1 MSRRRDVQLPWSEEA
16 ELAVL
21 GALVIDAEAAAR
33 VFDRLTTDDFYSKR
47 HRRVFSAAHKLW
59 KEGQTIDPVT
69 LSEELTRRGELEKTG
84 GMMFLAELL
93 DVVPTAANVDYHVRI
108 VADHA
113 TRRRLWE
120 AGRATAEEAI
130 RATDAPLDDVLD
142 RAERRI
148 LQVADSRTAEGPRRV
163 QDTIWDAMGVIE
175 RGGVPG
181 VPCGLADVDAMTG
194 GWKPGNLIIVA
205 GATSMGKSAFA
216 LAAAAHAA
224 IERRVPT
231 AIFSIEMTKV
241 ENTIRLL
248 SLESLIDLSRLMDGK
263 IEDHEYQRL
272 RDAAARIHSAPLF
285 LDDTAT
291 RVSEIRARARR
302 LKVEHRLGLIVVDHI
317 HDMEGEGEER
327 REQIGA
333 IGRGLK
339 QMAKELDVPV
349 IAVSQLSRAP
359 TTRSDCRPRLSDLR
373 ESGDLEAVANVVVL
387 MYRPEYYFGPKQ
399 GDKDL
404 RGLAEAIVAKNRN
417 GPTGRVDLYFRAEC
431 ARFES
436 LAREDMRGVA

>member
-1 MSRRRDVQLPWSEEA
+1 DALPISISWEVSMSRRRDVQLPWSLEA

-21 GALVIDAEAAAR
+21 SALVIDAEAAPR
-33 VFDRLTTDDFYSKR
+33 VFDRLTTDDFYSER

-163 QDTIWDAMGVIE
+163 QDTIWDAMAVIE

-181 VPCGLADVDAMTG
+181 VPCGLAGVDAMTG
-194 GWKPGNLIIVA
+194 GWKSGNLIIVA

-231 AIFSIEMTKV
+231 AIFSIEMTRV

-248 SLESLIDLSRLMDGK
+248 SLESLIDLSRLRDGK
-263 IEDHEYQRL
+263 IEDHEYQWL
-272 RDAAARIHSAPLF
+272 RDAAARIH
-285 LDDTAT
+285 
-291 RVSEIRARARR
+291 
-302 LKVEHRLGLIVVDHI
+302 
-317 HDMEGEGEER
+317 
-327 REQIGA
+327 
-333 IGRGLK
+333 
-339 QMAKELDVPV
+339 
-349 IAVSQLSRAP
+349 
-359 TTRSDCRPRLSDLR
+359 
-373 ESGDLEAVANVVVL
+373 
-387 MYRPEYYFGPKQ
+387 
-399 GDKDL
+399 
-404 RGLAEAIVAKNRN
+404 
-417 GPTGRVDLYFRAEC
+417 
-431 ARFES
+431 
-436 LAREDMRGVA
+436 